1 MDFPVLQ
8 ADWHSSVASKILQSM
23 DVLILL
29 GLIVLSA
36 VISTAEIGFFSV
48 NSTKLKALAQ
58 TGNTRAKLALHL
70 RSDPQKLLSTILV
83 GDRLVG
89 VATPMYAT
97 FLTLSI
103 YGGQTT
109 FDEAIAVMVGLLTF
123 VLLVAVDVIPKTLAA
138 KFAVPVTLNM
148 AYPVYGVQL
157 LLKPLLF
164 VIVPL
169 IYKLTGGKGLT
180 LPLVTEEELKI
191 MLDEGGKTGTIEF
204 EKVKMIKNVFQLK
217 DITAEDAMTP
227 RLYVF
232 SLDGNLRLKE
242 AQELLY
248 NSKYSRIPVYD
259 GTLDNITG
267 ILYKT
272 RALTELA
279 KGQNEAKL
287 KDIAYPPLFVPS
299 GKTADDLMKQFQ
311 QEKRHM
317 AVVVNEF
324 GGVMGI
330 VTLEDLLEEVVGEIM
345 DETDITEELIKRL
358 GKNHILV
365 HSRTEVRKVNDFL
378 KVDLGDEAVTIG
390 GLIQQELGRIP
401 KVGEELRIANCRIL
415 IHEAEPRSIRSVQ
428 IFREE
433 KSPAHVEAP
442 NLDLVS

>member
-1 MDFPVLQ
+1 
-8 ADWHSSVASKILQSM
+8 M

-29 GLIVLSA
+29 SLIVISA
-36 VISTAEIGFFSV
+36 VISTAEIGFFVV
-48 NSTKLKALAQ
+48 NETKLRALAQ
-58 TGNTRAKLALHL
+58 TGNSRAKLALHL

-97 FLTLSI
+97 FLTLNI
-103 YGGQTT
+103 YGGQTS

-164 VIVPL
+164 VMVPL
-169 IYKLTGGKGLT
+169 IHKLTGGKGLT

-191 MLDEGGKTGTIEF
+191 MLDEGGKTGTIEV

-217 DITAEDAMTP
+217 GITAEDAMTP

-401 KVGEELRIANCRIL
+401 TVGEELRIANCRIL

-433 KSPAHVEAP
+433 KSPAHVEDP
-442 NLDLVS
+442 NLNLVS

>member
-1 MDFPVLQ
+1 
-8 ADWHSSVASKILQSM
+8 M

-29 GLIVLSA
+29 GLIVISA
-36 VISTAEIGFFSV
+36 VISTAEIGFFAV
-48 NSTKLKALAQ
+48 NETKLRALAQ
-58 TGNTRAKLALHL
+58 TGNARAKLALHL

-83 GDRLVG
+83 GDRLIG

-97 FLTLSI
+97 FLTLNI
-103 YGGQTT
+103 YGGRNF
-109 FDEAIAVMVGLLTF
+109 FDEAIAVMVGMLTF

-148 AYPVYGVQL
+148 AYPVYWVQL
-157 LLKPLLF
+157 LLKPFLF
-164 VIVPL
+164 VMVPL
-169 IYKLTGGKGLT
+169 IHKLTGGKGLT

-191 MLDEGGKTGTIEF
+191 MLDQGGKTGTIEF

-279 KGQNEAKL
+279 KGRNEAKL

-365 HSRTEVRKVNDFL
+365 HSRTEVRKINDFL

-401 KVGEELRIANCRIL
+401 KVGEEVRIANCRIL

>member
-1 MDFPVLQ
+1 
-8 ADWHSSVASKILQSM
+8 M

-29 GLIVLSA
+29 GLIVISA
-36 VISTAEIGFFSV
+36 VISTAEIGFFVV
-48 NSTKLKALAQ
+48 NETKLKALAQ

-83 GDRLVG
+83 GDRLIG

-97 FLTLSI
+97 FLTLNI
-103 YGGQTT
+103 YGGQTS

-164 VIVPL
+164 VMVPL
-169 IYKLTGGKGLT
+169 IHKLTGGKGLT

-191 MLDEGGKTGTIEF
+191 MLDEGGKTGTIEV

-217 DITAEDAMTP
+217 GIAAEDAMTP

-401 KVGEELRIANCRIL
+401 KVGEELRIGNCRIL

-433 KSPAHVEAP
+433 KSPAHVEDP
-442 NLDLVS
+442 NLNLVS

>member
-1 MDFPVLQ
+1 M
-8 ADWHSSVASKILQSM
+8 
-23 DVLILL
+23 
-29 GLIVLSA
+29 
-36 VISTAEIGFFSV
+36 
-48 NSTKLKALAQ
+48 KLKALAQ

-103 YGGQTT
+103 YGGQNI

-157 LLKPLLF
+157 LLRPLLF

-191 MLDEGGKTGTIEF
+191 MLDEGGKTGTIEV

-259 GTLDNITG
+259 ETLDNITG

-287 KDIAYPPLFVPS
+287 KDIAYPPLFIPS

-433 KSPAHVEAP
+433 KLPAHVEAP

>member
-1 MDFPVLQ
+1 MID
-8 ADWHSSVASKILQSM
+8 I
-23 DVLILL
+23 LILL

-36 VISTAEIGFFSV
+36 VISTAEIGFFAV
-48 NSTKLKALAQ
+48 NETKLRAIAQ
-58 TGNTRAKLALHL
+58 TGSKRAKMALQL

-83 GDRLVG
+83 GDRLIAT
-89 VATPMYAT
+89 ATPMYAT
-97 FLTLSI
+97 FLTLNMF
-103 YGGQTT
+103 GEERT
-109 FDEAIAVMVGLLTF
+109 FFSDTVAVAVGLLTF
-123 VLLVAVDVIPKTLAA
+123 VLLVTVDVIPKTLAA

-157 LLKPLLF
+157 LLKPILAVL
-164 VIVPL
+164 VPL

-191 MLDEGGKTGTIEF
+191 MLDEGGRAGAIEF

-232 SLDGNLRLKE
+232 SLDGNLHLKE

-248 NSKYSRIPVYD
+248 NSKYSRVPVYD

-272 RALTELA
+272 RALTELS
-279 KGQNEAKL
+279 KGRFDVKL
-287 KDIAYPPLFVPS
+287 KDIANPALFVPA

-311 QEKRHM
+311 QDKRHM

-358 GKNHILV
+358 GKNQILV
-365 HSRTEVRKVNDFL
+365 HGRTEVHKINEFL
-378 KVDLGDEAVTIG
+378 KVDLGDEAVTIS
-390 GLIQQELGRIP
+390 GLIQEQLGRIP
-401 KVGEELRIANCRIL
+401 KVGDELKIGNCRIL
-415 IHEAEPRSIRSVQ
+415 IHEADPRSIRSVQ
-428 IFREE
+428 IGREE
-433 KSPAHVEAP
+433 KIPTAVETP

>member
-1 MDFPVLQ
+1 MD
-8 ADWHSSVASKILQSM
+8 I
-23 DVLILL
+23 LILL

-36 VISTAEIGFFSV
+36 VISTAEIGFFAV

-83 GDRLVG
+83 GDRLIG

-97 FLTLSI
+97 FLTLHI
-103 YGGQTT
+103 YGGQTF

-123 VLLVAVDVIPKTLAA
+123 VLLVAVDVVPKTLAA

-164 VIVPL
+164 VMVPL

-259 GTLDNITG
+259 ATLDNITG

-401 KVGEELRIANCRIL
+401 KVGEEVRIANCRIV

-433 KSPAHVEAP
+433 KVPAPVEAP
-442 NLDLVS
+442 NLDLVR

>member
-1 MDFPVLQ
+1 
-8 ADWHSSVASKILQSM
+8 M

-36 VISTAEIGFFSV
+36 VISTAEIGFFAV
-48 NSTKLKALAQ
+48 NSTKLRALAQ
-58 TGNTRAKLALHL
+58 TGNSRAKLALHL

-83 GDRLVG
+83 GDRLIG

-103 YGGQTT
+103 YGGQTS

-232 SLDGNLRLKE
+232 SLDGNLHLKE

-287 KDIAYPPLFVPS
+287 KDIAYPPLFVPA

-317 AVVVNEF
+317 AAVVNEF

-365 HSRTEVRKVNDFL
+365 HGRTEVRKVNDFL
-378 KVDLGDEAVTIG
+378 KVDLGNEAVAMASA
-390 GLIQQELGRIP
+390 E
-401 KVGEELRIANCRIL
+401 CRPAFRPASVSDAEFPRGQAERPL
-415 IHEAEPRSIRSVQ
+415 EA
-428 IFREE
+428 
-433 KSPAHVEAP
+433 
-442 NLDLVS
+442 